1 MMKNINSIYILLI
14 LALLLNACDY
24 VKQPFENIIVTGP
37 DTTDIFDDND
47 SVPIQRILV
56 EEFTGHTCGN
66 CPEAAYI
73 LDSLKKNIYK
83 NQMIL
88 VSIHAGFF
96 AQPAAS
102 GTKYTADY
110 RTPAGD
116 TYFNDLNVLGTPKVM
131 INRNRTVINNGNYAF
146 TSSSQWNTVLNAL
159 KDSTPSAQILLSF
172 MYDESSRNLSTSVK
186 IPILK
191 NLSGSYALVLYFIE
205 DEIVSWQKIY
215 PSKPVPG
222 YGTGD
227 IEFYTHKHVLR
238 GNINGTWGETLITS
252 NAAIGDTLTRNYSA
266 YNVKSDWNADKGY
279 VVAYLYNTA
288 TKEIIQA
295 REKKIKP

>member
-1 MMKNINSIYILLI
+1 MMKTTKHILLFTFS
-14 LALLLNACDY
+14 LLLLNACDY
-24 VKQPFENIIVTGP
+24 VKQPFENIIVNGP

-47 SVPIQRILV
+47 SIAVQRILV
-56 EEFTGHTCGN
+56 EEFTGHNCGN

-73 LDSLKKNIYK
+73 LDSLKNNIYK

-96 AQPAAS
+96 AEPYTS
-102 GTKYTADY
+102 GNKYLADY

-116 TYFNDLNVLGTPKVM
+116 TYFNDFNVGGTPKAM
-131 INRNRTVINNGNYAF
+131 INRNKSIINNGNYAF
-146 TSSSQWNTVLNAL
+146 SSSSQWNTVLNAL

-172 MYDESSRNLSTSVK
+172 IYDESSRNLSTAVK

-191 NLSGSYALVLYFIE
+191 NLNGSFALVLYLIE
-205 DEIVSWQKIY
+205 DDIIDWQKIY
-215 PSKPVPG
+215 PNKPVPG

-227 IEFYTHKHVLR
+227 IEFYKHKHMLR
-238 GNINGTWGETLITS
+238 ANVNGTWGETVITS

-266 YNVKSDWNADKGY
+266 FNINSNWNIDNCY
-279 VVAYLYNTA
+279 VVAYLYNTT

>member
-14 LALLLNACDY
+14 LALLLNACDF

-37 DTTDIFDDND
+37 DTTDTFDDND

-96 AQPAAS
+96 AEPAAT

-116 TYFNDLNVLGTPKVM
+116 TYFNDLNVLGTPKAM

-186 IPILK
+186 IPVLK

-205 DEIVSWQKIY
+205 DEIVNWQKIY
-215 PSKPVPG
+215 PNKPVPG

-227 IEFYTHKHVLR
+227 IEFYTHKHMLR
-238 GNINGTWGETLITS
+238 GNINGTWGETVITS

-295 REKKIKP
+295 REKKIKS

>member
-1 MMKNINSIYILLI
+1 MKNINSIYILLI
-14 LALLLNACDY
+14 LALVLYACDY
-24 VKQPFENIIVTGP
+24 VKQPFENIIVSGS
-37 DTTDIFDDND
+37 DTEDDFNDND
-47 SVPIQRILV
+47 SVAIQRILV

-96 AQPAAS
+96 AEPYTSGNKYLTDFRTAS
-102 GTKYTADY
+102 
-110 RTPAGD
+110 GD
-116 TYFNDLNVLGTPKVM
+116 TYFNEFNVLSTPKAM
-131 INRNRTVINNGNYAF
+131 INRNRTIINNGNFAYN
-146 TSSSQWNTVLNAL
+146 SPSQWNTVLSAL
-159 KDSTPSAQILLSF
+159 KDSTPSTQILLSF
-172 MYDESSRNLSTSVK
+172 KYDESSRNLSTSVK
-186 IPILK
+186 IPVIK
-191 NLSGSYALVLYFIE
+191 NLSGSYALVLYLIE
-205 DEIVSWQKIY
+205 DEIVDWQKIY
-215 PSKPVPG
+215 PNKPVPG

-238 GNINGTWGETLITS
+238 ATINSTWGETVITS

-266 YNVKSDWNADKGY
+266 FNIKPEWNSDKCS
-279 VVAYLYNTA
+279 VVAYLYKTT